1 MWEDGTFV
9 NDESNSGVGIY
20 ESIIEMLVT
29 VYIRKGVRKTITLP
43 YEALDDVKKMV
54 YNNRD
59 KIVDYSICISDYERI
74 KDVKLLEE
82 RN

>member
-1 MWEDGTFV
+1 M
-9 NDESNSGVGIY
+9 
-20 ESIIEMLVT
+20 T

-59 KIVDYSICISDYERI
+59 KIAGYAICISDYERV

-82 RN
+82 CN